1 MNTLHLLA
9 RTCMNLTM
17 FSGTSCAPKIKYICT
32 QSFYRQKEDYIIILR
47 YMFLGGINY
56 SERKFGEQLLM
67 ANGRGHNEGRGHE
80 KDSGVLELFYFL
92 TWVVVFECLFCDK
105 LSSCGAL

>member
-1 MNTLHLLA
+1 
-9 RTCMNLTM
+9 
-17 FSGTSCAPKIKYICT
+17 
-32 QSFYRQKEDYIIILR
+32 
-47 YMFLGGINY
+47 
-56 SERKFGEQLLM
+56 M